1 MKRPYWTMLS
11 EKQCIY
17 PGLRN
22 WMNYEG
28 VCVSA
33 LIRMLYGEGNEN
45 KRLLVTRALTGGN
58 CSKKTIDRIL
68 EVTGLTYEEAFGKGE
83 KK

>member
-1 MKRPYWTMLS
+1 MKRTYWTMLS

-22 WMNYEG
+22 WMNYKG

-33 LIRMLYGEGNEN
+33 LTRMMYGNES
-45 KRLLVTRALTGGN
+45 KRKTVAIALTGGS
-58 CSKKTIDRIL
+58 CSKKTIDKIL
-68 EVTGLTYEEAFGKGE
+68 EVSRLTYEEAFGKGE
-83 KK
+83 QK